1 MGRSGAVMAL
11 GDGLTMGA
19 FTLGTG
25 VSRPSTA
32 NSMTRV
38 THHTVDEPKEI
49 WSNLLKSVSSH
60 KTVPSRNL
68 LVMGISLHLIAG

>member
-1 MGRSGAVMAL
+1 MAL

-19 FTLGTG
+19 STLGTG

-32 NSMTRV
+32 NSMTRA

-68 LVMGISLHLIAG
+68 LVMGISLHVIVG